1 MARTNVDHYR
11 SVKLNITIDDAK
23 RYQPFHKGLDVN
35 FYAPID
41 DRGRNL
47 LRKPGYNTKK
57 INYLD
62 ATFTAKSINPNPLLA
77 LDMRDID
84 EELAVMDETF
94 RVVQDHLKANDNKRL
109 IHLHQNEKTLI
120 RHAVVLDHPYLD
132 GENDKYR
139 STATEVHDVRIPV
152 ETVREQEARFE
163 KRKAFYNRS
172 KIEYV
177 TEMDKKTKKKMAVM
191 KMGWIGNHDDVP
203 DSNAPSSKDKITPA
217 VADKKNNG

>member
-1 MARTNVDHYR
+1 MARTNVDFYR
-11 SVKLNITIDDAK
+11 SVKLNITVDEAK
-23 RYQPFHKGLDVN
+23 KYQPFHKGLDIN

-47 LRKPGYNTKK
+47 LHKPGYNTKK

-77 LDMRDID
+77 RDMRDID
-84 EELAVMDETF
+84 EELAVMDESF
-94 RVVQDHLKANDNKRL
+94 RVVQDHLKGTDNKRL
-109 IHLHQNEKTLI
+109 IHLHQSEKTLL

-139 STATEVHDVRIPV
+139 STATEVHDVRVPV
-152 ETVREQEARFE
+152 ELVREQESRFE

-172 KIEYV
+172 KIQYL
-177 TEMDKKTKKKMAVM
+177 TELDKPTNRKMAVM

-203 DSNAPSSKDKITPA
+203 DSNVRTDKDRITTTDSSD
-217 VADKKNNG
+217 NNG